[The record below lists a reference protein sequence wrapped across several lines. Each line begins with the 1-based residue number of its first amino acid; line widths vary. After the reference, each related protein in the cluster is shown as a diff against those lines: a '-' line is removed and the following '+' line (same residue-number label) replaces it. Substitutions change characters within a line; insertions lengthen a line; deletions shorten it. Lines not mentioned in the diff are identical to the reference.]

1 MFEENKITLK
11 NGKEVTIKPR
21 EGDRLAGDVM
31 IDYGTY
37 KKPGIF
43 LGGGLSGRVVVPE
56 AINKPFE
63 LPKEEGISEKLPIDQ
78 LGNDGR
84 LTGSIIAPIHADDVL
99 ISLLDIKKIIDN
111 IIKNHPDVEDVGLLN
126 DLYRELVEKYYFNR
140 DYMDDL
146 NISNIDKV
154 NDVKGVVNNNLED
167 IRNAVLDLQEE
178 LDKEDSKGL

>member
-56 AINKPFE
+56 AINNPFE
-63 LPKEEGISEKLPIDQ
+63 PIKRDENGKINLPIDK

-84 LTGSIIAPIHADDVL
+84 LAGSIIAPIHADNVL

-111 IIKNHPDVEDVGLLN
+111 IIKNHPDVEDVSLLN
-126 DLYRELVEKYYFNR
+126 DLYRELVEKYFFNR

-146 NISNIDKV
+146 NISN
-154 NDVKGVVNNNLED
+154 
-167 IRNAVLDLQEE
+167 
-178 LDKEDSKGL
+178 